1 MPDIT
6 ASAAQV
12 GETLIQALQ
21 TALGLGPEAALAQAQ
36 ADNGVT
42 SEDIDSADMGEVFD
56 YVCGQPDLSPDLHS
70 YLTNAQNSYGN
81 GNTVYQGGNSY
92 TGGSSSA
99 GGGGSHGGGSYG
111 GGESFAAASNTQY
124 VTQITQSYYTQEIH
138 DESSD
143 TFFTGTFN
151 GDIDVDND
159 HVNVDGDGN
168 AVNTGEGDQNAATG
182 DQAQVIDGDNFGQAN
197 TGNEASQ
204 AASVFGDAQS
214 NSGDGAVLAGDD
226 IEAPVNTGVNTGVI
240 ADGDVED
247 TVVGNDNETA
257 NVDGNADG
265 TVFNFGEGEVNNAS
279 NNVIDDGA
287 VAAGGDATNV
297 SNNDASQGGAVS
309 GTGDAT
315 GSFTDDNSDD
325 DLIDDKDGFDD
336 KDGVDIDDQDLI
348 DDKDFKDDKDL
359 FDDKDVADVDVN
371 VTATEE
377 DEEAT
382 SRLLARELPEAPP
395 AEEESEELALEG

>member
-12 GETLIQALQ
+12 GDTLLQALQ

-56 YVCGQPDLSPDLHS
+56 YMCGQPDLSPELNQ
-70 YLTNAQNSYGN
+70 YLTSVSNDYGSHNS
-81 GNTVYQGGNSY
+81 VYQGGSSY
-92 TGGSSSA
+92 AGGAAA
-99 GGGGSHGGGSYG
+99 GGGAAAAGGS
-111 GGESFAAASNTQY
+111 AAATATNTQLVNQ
-124 VTQITQSYYTQEIH
+124 VTQNYYSQEIT
-138 DESSD
+138 DNSSD
-143 TFFTGTFN
+143 TIFSGNFA

-182 DQAQVIDGDNFGQAN
+182 EQSQVIDGDNFGNAN
-197 TGNEASQ
+197 TGDEASQ
-204 AASVFGDAQS
+204 ASSVFGDAQS

-226 IEAPVNTGVNTGVI
+226 IEAPVNTGINTGVI

-247 TVVGNDNETA
+247 TVVGDDNETA
-257 NVDGNADG
+257 NVDGSADG
-265 TVFNFGEGEVNNAS
+265 SVFNFGGGDVNNAS
-279 NNVIDDGA
+279 NNSVSDGA

-309 GTGDAT
+309 GTGNAQ
-315 GSFTDDNSDD
+315 GNFTDDNSDD
-325 DLIDDKDGFDD
+325 DLIDDKDLVDVDDNDGFDD
-336 KDGVDIDDQDLI
+336 KDVVDIDDQDLV
-348 DDKDFKDDKDL
+348 DDKDL
-359 FDDKDVADVDVN
+359 LDDKDLIDVDA
-371 VTATEE
+371 TAG
-377 DEEAT
+377 
-382 SRLLARELPEAPP
+382 PP
-395 AEEESEELALEG
+395 AEELVEG